1 MPPGAVPNMKRG
13 VGIVTYNRAGRLG
26 DLIEAVL
33 KTTTDCLVVVA
44 DDGST
49 DETPQVVASFPDV
62 LYVRG
67 PNKGVAW
74 NKNRALYALQGCDY
88 IALLEDDL
96 FPTAPIWFGLYEAIS
111 GFLGVHHFC
120 RVQDKEVEE
129 TLPEA
134 SEALQQAYGWQLVYG
149 PSPRGDLTFVT
160 RRALQMV
167 GGFSPEFIGPGD
179 GHGECSDRVFAAGL
193 IPPPL
198 KWIDVRE
205 SRDCFEQRGDTEGG
219 RWQQDTAV
227 QQAQIEH
234 NRAVRKR
241 LRMSGVSHV
250 P

>member
-1 MPPGAVPNMKRG
+1 MASRRG

-96 FPTAPIWFGLYEAIS
+96 FPTEAEWFEMYELSAAH
-111 GFLGVHHFC
+111 LGVHHFC
-120 RVQDKEVEE
+120 RVQEKEVQE
-129 TLPEA
+129 TLPLVTM
-134 SEALQQAYGWQLVYG
+134 ALERELAMTPIYG
-149 PSPRGDLTFVT
+149 PSPRGDFTFIT
-160 RRALQMV
+160 RRALQAV
-167 GGFSPEFIGPGD
+167 GGLHPDFLGAGHA
-179 GHGECSDRVFAAGL
+179 HGEWSERIARAGL
-193 IPPPL
+193 IPHPL
-198 KWIDVRE
+198 KWMDIRE
-205 SRDCFEQRGDTEGG
+205 ARDCFEQRGDREGG
-219 RWQQDTAV
+219 RFAEDSAEV
-227 QQAQIEH
+227 QAQIER

-250 P
+250 PLEIG

>member
-74 NKNRALYALQGCDY
+74 NKNRALYALQGCEY

-96 FPTAPIWFGLYEAIS
+96 FPVKAGWFELYETAAAFS
-111 GFLGVHHFC
+111 GMHHFC
-120 RVQDKEVEE
+120 RVQEKEVEE
-129 TLPEA
+129 TIESMRHAMMKLCNHTPI
-134 SEALQQAYGWQLVYG
+134 YG
-149 PSPRGDLTFVT
+149 PSPRGDF
-160 RRALQMV
+160 R
-167 GGFSPEFIGPGD
+167 SE
-179 GHGECSDRVFAAGL
+179 
-193 IPPPL
+193 
-198 KWIDVRE
+198 
-205 SRDCFEQRGDTEGG
+205 
-219 RWQQDTAV
+219 
-227 QQAQIEH
+227 EH
-234 NRAVRKR
+234 T
-241 LRMSGVSHV
+241 S
-250 P
+250 

>member
-1 MPPGAVPNMKRG
+1 MSASSHRG
-13 VGIVTYNRAGRLG
+13 VGICTYNRAGRLG

-33 KTTTDCLVVVA
+33 STAAGCRVVVA

-49 DETPQVVASFPDV
+49 DDTPAVVATFPDV
-62 LYVRG
+62 LYLRG

-74 NKNRALYALQGCDY
+74 NKNRALYALQECSFV
-88 IALLEDDL
+88 ALLEDDL
-96 FPTAPIWFGLYEAIS
+96 FPVRPGWFEIYETAAR
-111 GFLGVHHFC
+111 FLGVHHFC

-167 GGFSPEFIGPGD
+167 GGFSPEFIGPGHA
-179 GHGECSDRVFAAGL
+179 HGEWSDRVFAAGL
-193 IPPPL
+193 IPHPL

-205 SRDCFEQRGDTEGG
+205 ARDCFEQRGDTEGG

-250 P
+250 PLEIG

>member
-1 MPPGAVPNMKRG
+1 MKRG

-129 TLPEA
+129 TIPEC
-134 SEALQQAYGWQLVYG
+134 SEAVRKETGQHLIYG
-149 PSPRGDLTFVT
+149 PSPRGDFTFLT
-160 RRALQMV
+160 RRALQAV
-167 GGFSPEFIGPGD
+167 GGLHPDFLGAGHA
-179 GHGECSDRVFAAGL
+179 HGEWSERIARAGL
-193 IPPPL
+193 IPHPL
-198 KWIDVRE
+198 KWMDIRE
-205 SRDCFEQRGDTEGG
+205 ARDCFEQRGDTEGG
-219 RWQQDTAV
+219 RWAQDSAK
-227 QQAQIEH
+227 QAEEIDR

-250 P
+250 PLEIG